1 MIIRTYYRKNIVLV
15 ASYINMKV
23 RSKFI
28 ANNVIFNIN
37 DFFLLHCFL
46 LPIFFS
52 VNFGNT
58 MQDFFFPYNC
68 LLVGIVFLKEH
79 SRITKGICLGI
90 EVQKGQ
96 HSRGIMDDFQVTLKI
111 IHNLSFSDQWF
122 INGPLTL
129 HCFSYNSIL
138 LAFTMCQILYWQVYK
153 GNWTM

>member
-1 MIIRTYYRKNIVLV
+1 MICVCGEALKAFTVFPLGLCSTHPNIVSSLLLAFKIPTHLVAEAEGVILMIIRTYYRKNIVLV
-15 ASYINMKV
+15 ASYINMKM

-90 EVQKGQ
+90 ERTTQQGY
-96 HSRGIMDDFQVTLKI
+96 
-111 IHNLSFSDQWF
+111 
-122 INGPLTL
+122 NG
-129 HCFSYNSIL
+129 
-138 LAFTMCQILYWQVYK
+138 
-153 GNWTM
+153 